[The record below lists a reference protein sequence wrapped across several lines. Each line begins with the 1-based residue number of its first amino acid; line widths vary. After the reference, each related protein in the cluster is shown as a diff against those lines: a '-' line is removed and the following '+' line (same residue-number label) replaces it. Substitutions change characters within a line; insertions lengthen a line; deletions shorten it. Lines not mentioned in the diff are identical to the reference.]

1 MKGFVPFCF
10 SLYLFV
16 GCGGLAFGRE
26 ADAIVFD
33 GDVVVLVE
41 VAHATLE
48 GFLAHAEGVVDV
60 FGIGLVVEWTEAVG
74 QHLEVV
80 EELLAE
86 VGDALLAEVLLQ
98 LEVDFA
104 ILAHLLDEGGEA
116 VACVERLEDFVLKDE
131 STVALIDN
139 GFHAEFG
146 LLLDEDFDGI
156 ARLVWWLFT

>member
-1 MKGFVPFCF
+1 M
-10 SLYLFV
+10 
-16 GCGGLAFGRE
+16 
-26 ADAIVFD
+26 
-33 GDVVVLVE
+33 
-41 VAHATLE
+41 
-48 GFLAHAEGVVDV
+48 
-60 FGIGLVVEWTEAVG
+60 EWTEAVG

-146 LLLDEDFDGI
+146 LLLDDDFDGI